1 MLHDLARVEINKLEA
16 HGITGLSYDEIA
28 SLQMAAVAVDQ
39 AAKSEGL
46 AVGLPRPMRLTD
58 EVILWPMTLAAQQLP
73 DVTRIKNDARWEPSI
88 AVEKIQLNLR
98 GRRRRFRS
106 TSPSADRRSPVPQR

>member
-39 AAKSEGL
+39 AAKSEDL

-73 DVTRIKNDARWEPSI
+73 DATRIKTMLGGNRAS
-88 AVEKIQLNLR
+88 L
-98 GRRRRFRS
+98 
-106 TSPSADRRSPVPQR
+106 